1 MSLMKPRKSGSVLT
15 APSPTPSPHL
25 LFPFDPKSEKWKTM
39 KFEEKK
45 MIHWSIYILLFP
57 THTHTHIYIYIK
69 V

>member
-1 MSLMKPRKSGSVLT
+1 MSLMKRRKSGSVLT

-25 LFPFDPKSEKWKTM
+25 LFPFDPKSEKCKTM

-45 MIHWSIYILLFP
+45 MIHWSL
-57 THTHTHIYIYIK
+57 